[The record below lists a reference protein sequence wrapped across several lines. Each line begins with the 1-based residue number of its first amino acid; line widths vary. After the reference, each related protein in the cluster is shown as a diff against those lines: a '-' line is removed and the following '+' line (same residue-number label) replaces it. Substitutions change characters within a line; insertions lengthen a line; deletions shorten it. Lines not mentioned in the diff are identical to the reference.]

1 MAEKRHRRHL
11 KSRKSK
17 AFNTLS
23 KYQEDAAKVAAKIV
37 WETILKKYP
46 KLQFNNF
53 DTLGVKD
60 LDARY
65 ALGYINRGLKTKGLP
80 ERKEADPSIPQAERP
95 PQAQGNAIERFA
107 KNANAIKTLT
117 SFYGY
122 NPYVVICEG
131 F

>member
-1 MAEKRHRRHL
+1 MAEKKHRKHL

-23 KYQEDAAKVAAKIV
+23 KYQEDAAKVASKIV
-37 WETILKKYP
+37 WKTILKKYP

-65 ALGYINRGLKTKGLP
+65 ALGYINRGLKTNGLT
-80 ERKEADPSIPQAERP
+80 ERKEADLQA
-95 PQAQGNAIERFA
+95 FDS
-107 KNANAIKTLT
+107 ANGIKPDGGIFFVQSKKMAL
-117 SFYGY
+117 
-122 NPYVVICEG
+122 II
-131 F
+131 